1 MVKIDHLIG
10 MAEIAGVFVGFGAL
24 ISATR
29 RSEIEVAQLAQIR
42 AVVTTGLVV
51 IVAALIP
58 VGLDRYGV
66 RGHTLWFV
74 SSLVFLIISWSV
86 IILALRRP
94 ENRAMILSQ
103 ARANPVQ
110 SSFFWLF
117 LELPIQIPLLLTV
130 LGLRPELEAAFYLT
144 ALVLSLF
151 EGAFVLTQFVYSQ
164 VSR

>member
-1 MVKIDHLIG
+1 MVKIDLLIG

-29 RSEIEVAQLAQIR
+29 RGEIEVAQLGQIR
-42 AVVTTGLVV
+42 AVVTTGLMV

-58 VGLDRYGV
+58 VGLNRYGV
-66 RGHTLWFV
+66 SGHSLWFA
-74 SSLVFLIISWSV
+74 SGLVFLIITWSV
-86 IILALRRP
+86 IVLSLRRP
-94 ENRAMILSQ
+94 ENKELVISQ
-103 ARANPVQ
+103 ARGSPIQ
-110 SSFFWLF
+110 SGFFWLF

-130 LGLRPELEAAFYLT
+130 LGLRPELEPAFYLT
-144 ALVLSLF
+144 ALVFSLF